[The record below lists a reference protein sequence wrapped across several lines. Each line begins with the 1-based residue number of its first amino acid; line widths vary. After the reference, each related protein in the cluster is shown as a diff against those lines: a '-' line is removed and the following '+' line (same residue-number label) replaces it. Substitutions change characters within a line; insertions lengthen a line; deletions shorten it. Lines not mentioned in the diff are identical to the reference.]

1 MVPSIEPQAIRFPSG
16 LHATDR
22 TNFLLPLLSL
32 GLGPSTRGIDKVATI
47 SQVEVSQRLTDA
59 LPPPATAR
67 MEP

>member
-1 MVPSIEPQAIRFPSG
+1 
-16 LHATDR
+16 
-22 TNFLLPLLSL
+22 
-32 GLGPSTRGIDKVATI
+32 VATI